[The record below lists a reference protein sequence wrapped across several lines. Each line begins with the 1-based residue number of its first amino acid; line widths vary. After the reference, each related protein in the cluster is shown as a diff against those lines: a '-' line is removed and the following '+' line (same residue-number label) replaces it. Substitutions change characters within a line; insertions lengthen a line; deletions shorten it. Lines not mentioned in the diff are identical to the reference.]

1 MLDYTDISSKIE
13 DIKNAIDNLYNLIYR
28 QYDGFFKKRCGEI
41 SENASRY

>member
-28 QYDGFFKKRCGEI
+28 QYDGFF
-41 SENASRY
+41 